1 MYPKRSGANEQ
12 KAGIGCHCEKSP
24 SLLQFL
30 DRGQFSDPE
39 HIIKGG
45 IRSFSAFP
53 GGASGKCRSGVMTVD
68 GDDWGHLPANAGD
81 IRDTSSIPAW
91 EEPLEEGMATHSST
105 SCLENPMNR
114 EEPGGLWSI
123 GSQSGTQLK

>member
-81 IRDTSSIPAW
+81 
-91 EEPLEEGMATHSST
+91 THSST